1 MPAPPASLHSAR
13 PTRRRP
19 HLRYEELARE
29 AGYCSIAGVDE
40 VGRGCLF
47 GPVVAAAVI
56 LKPGVPIRGLADSK
70 QLDRK
75 TREAI
80 APRIRERCLAWSIA
94 AVDAAWIDRVN
105 IYQAARLA
113 MEDAI
118 RKLAVQPD
126 YILADAMKLNLPL
139 PQRSLIRGDCLS
151 RSIAAAS
158 ILAKVERDA
167 WMREWAQVYPAYD
180 LASNKGY
187 GTPAHLRA
195 LERQGP
201 TPIHRLS
208 FEPVAAASKFP
219 ANIATVGGVLQGELF
234 EFEAAAL

>member
-1 MPAPPASLHSAR
+1 M
-13 PTRRRP
+13 
-19 HLRYEELARE
+19 
-29 AGYCSIAGVDE
+29 C
-40 VGRGCLF
+40 

-56 LKPGVPIRGLADSK
+56 LQPGVPIRGLADSK

-75 TREAI
+75 TREMI
-80 APRIRERCLAWSIA
+80 APKIRERCAAWAVA

-113 MEDAI
+113 MEAAI
-118 RKLAVQPD
+118 GKLAVQPD
-126 YILADAMKLNLPL
+126 YILADAMKLNLP
-139 PQRSLIRGDCLS
+139 QRQRALIGGDARS

-158 ILAKVERDA
+158 ILAKVERDS
-167 WMREWAQVYPAYD
+167 WMREWAEVYPDYD

-187 GTPAHLRA
+187 GTPAHLKT

-208 FEPVAAASKFP
+208 FEPVASACRFP
-219 ANIATVGGVLQGELF
+219 AKIAVGGDALQGELF
-234 EFEAAAL
+234 ELEAAAL

>member
-1 MPAPPASLHSAR
+1 
-13 PTRRRP
+13 
-19 HLRYEELARE
+19 
-29 AGYCSIAGVDE
+29 
-40 VGRGCLF
+40 
-47 GPVVAAAVI
+47 

-80 APRIRERCLAWSIA
+80 APKIRERCAAWAIA

-105 IYQAARLA
+105 IYQASRLA
-113 MEDAI
+113 MESAI
-118 RKLAVQPD
+118 RGLAVEPD
-126 YILADAMKLNLPL
+126 YILADAMRLNLPHA
-139 PQRSLIRGDCLS
+139 QRSLIHGDARS

-167 WMREWAQVYPAYD
+167 WMREWAKAYPAYD
-180 LASNKGY
+180 LGANKGY

-195 LERQGP
+195 LERRGP

-208 FEPVAAASKFP
+208 FEPVAAVCRFP
-219 ANIATVGGVLQGELF
+219 ANIATGGAVLQGELF
-234 EFEAAAL
+234 EFEAAAS

>member
-1 MPAPPASLHSAR
+1 M
-13 PTRRRP
+13 
-19 HLRYEELARE
+19 
-29 AGYCSIAGVDE
+29 
-40 VGRGCLF
+40 
-47 GPVVAAAVI
+47 AAAVI
-56 LKPGVPIRGLADSK
+56 LEPGVPIRGLADSK

-80 APRIRERCLAWSIA
+80 APKIRQHCAAWAIA

-105 IYQAARLA
+105 IYRAARMA
-113 MEDAI
+113 MESAI
-118 RKLAVQPD
+118 RRLRIQPD
-126 YILADAMKLNLPL
+126 YILADAMKLNLPQA
-139 PQRSLIRGDCLS
+139 QRSLIGGDARS

-167 WMREWAQVYPAYD
+167 WMREWDQLYPAYG

-195 LERQGP
+195 LASQGP

-208 FEPVAAASKFP
+208 FEPVAAACKFP
-219 ANIATVGGVLQGELF
+219 AYVTTAGDGLQGELF
-234 EFEAAAL
+234 APEAAAL

>member
-1 MPAPPASLHSAR
+1 MPLPPASLLSAR

-19 HLRYEELARE
+19 HLRYEEQARE
-29 AGYCSIAGVDE
+29 AGYAFIAGVDE
-40 VGRGCLF
+40 VGRGCLC

-80 APRIRERCLAWSIA
+80 APRIRERCAAWAIA

-113 MEDAI
+113 MEGAI

-126 YILADAMKLNLPL
+126 YILADAMKLNLPQA
-139 PQRSLIRGDCLS
+139 QRSLIRGDARS

-167 WMREWAQVYPAYD
+167 WIREWAQVYPAYD

-195 LERQGP
+195 LELEGP

-208 FEPVAAASKFP
+208 FEPVAVACKFP
-219 ANIATVGGVLQGELF
+219 ANIATEGDVLQRELF
-234 EFEAAAL
+234 ELEAATF